1 MQNELE
7 IEKMEDFGE
16 NIKFVRENDEVLLK
30 LHNQISAT
38 YFGIWLTSRNIDFR
52 FISIH
57 NEDDVFYDPDEDKE
71 YEYLFWLKKD
81 DWKYLKD
88 EVSWEED

>member
-38 YFGIWLTSRNIDFR
+38 YFW
-52 FISIH
+52 
-57 NEDDVFYDPDEDKE
+57 
-71 YEYLFWLKKD
+71 YLVNL
-81 DWKYLKD
+81 
-88 EVSWEED
+88 S